1 MQALDSSLFLMM
13 TAGPDA
19 PAWAVA
25 VAWVLATGL
34 VPMVALALLVAWI
47 VGRDRPLLLDA
58 VASGL
63 IGLGLVQV
71 IGALSYRPRP
81 FETGL
86 GLNLMQHVPEN
97 SFPSDHATLVFAI
110 ATTLLMSPWRKIGLM
125 LLILGLGV
133 GWGRVYLGAHYPF
146 DILAGAALGALCAVA
161 VRQVTVRLA
170 LWSWIE
176 RVYAAILARVA

>member
-1 MQALDSSLFLMM
+1 MQALDSSLFLAM

-19 PAWAVA
+19 PGWAVA
-25 VAWVLATGL
+25 LAWGLASGV
-34 VPMVALALLVAWI
+34 VPVVALALLLAW
-47 VGRDRPLLLDA
+47 VLGRGRPVLLDA
-58 VASGL
+58 VAAGL
-63 IGLGLVQV
+63 IGLGVVQV

-81 FETGL
+81 FESGL

-110 ATTLLMSPWRKIGLM
+110 GVTLLLSPWRRAGLA
-125 LLILGLGV
+125 LLLLGVGV

-146 DILAGAALGALCAVA
+146 DILAGAVLGSLCALA
-161 VRQVTVRLA
+161 VRQAPVRHA

-176 RVYAAILARVA
+176 SLYTRFLARVA